1 MPNYEFKKE
10 QKFKT
15 KGNEDSYI
23 DTFRAGN
30 KITKE
35 DPFAPIKL
43 GGTTNVIKRL
53 LGLDYKKRKRNN

>member
-15 KGNEDSYI
+15 KKNKDSYI
-23 DTFRAGN
+23 DTFLVGN
-30 KITKE
+30 RITKE

-43 GGTTNVIKRL
+43 GGTRNVIKRL
-53 LGLDYKKRKRNN
+53 MGFDYKKRKRNK